1 MSSKPREG
9 RILVVDDNS
18 DSRDILAKL
27 LRMSGFEVDSASDG
41 ESGYHAA
48 LKQIPDLIITDINMP
63 GMDGLE
69 LLRRIKL
76 ERPLDSTA
84 VLVVTAFGEDA
95 ALEATNAGADA
106 ASAKPF
112 DFDGFVKLVESLISD
127 KRLEKE
133 RKRPILQAS

>member
-133 RKRPILQAS
+133 RKQPILQAS